1 MRMIILKLMLKKK
14 NESGDWINLAQDRD
28 QGSTVE
34 NTVMNPRVT
43 KNKLR
48 ISWSIDHQLLKR
60 TGVSL
65 TSYSASPVSST

>member
-60 TGVSL
+60 TGVAL